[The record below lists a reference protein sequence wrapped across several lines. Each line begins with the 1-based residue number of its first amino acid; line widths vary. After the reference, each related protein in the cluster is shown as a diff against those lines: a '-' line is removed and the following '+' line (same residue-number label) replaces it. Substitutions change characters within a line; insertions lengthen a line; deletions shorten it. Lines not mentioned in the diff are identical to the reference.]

1 MIQTRTAPTSRL
13 GILAL
18 TALLAT
24 LPLVSA
30 GAPVVDAAAV
40 PFGDADAFADYGAF
54 VAGIDVAWDDGLV
67 LTFVA
72 PGEGALGDARFEA
85 VGDLPTNALGDVV
98 TAEALRRTGL
108 VDTYPD
114 GVAFVTTA
122 TSVDAVTAAF
132 AERLASL
139 GFTIDREAGARS
151 FRFSRG
157 GEDYRAVFGAHAEG
171 VQVFLGS

>member
-18 TALLAT
+18 TALLAI
-24 LPLVSA
+24 LPLASA
-30 GAPVVDAAAV
+30 AAPTVDASAV
-40 PFGDADAFADYGAF
+40 PFGDASVFTDYGTFA
-54 VAGIDVAWDDGLV
+54 AGIDLAWDDGLV

-72 PGEGALGDARFEA
+72 PGGGILGDARFEDA
-85 VGDLPTNALGDVV
+85 GELPTNALGDVV
-98 TAEALRRTGL
+98 AAEALRRTGL
-108 VDTYPD
+108 VQTYPD

-139 GFTIDREAGARS
+139 GFTVEREAGARS

-157 GEDYRAVFGAHAEG
+157 GEDYRAVFGAHGEG
-171 VQVFLGS
+171 VQVYLGS